1 MKNRYNP
8 FNVTGLFL
16 HSLKHQK
23 TSVFLVLSG
32 GIEREEW
39 HEMGFEIYL
48 EFLSRVN
55 LLEHFF
61 DVALHFHIIQ
71 KQSPEAFRKKKMF
84 LKISQYSQKNIC
96 VAVSFRLATLLKR
109 DSNTGVFLEEHLR
122 IAASELWINPL

>member
-1 MKNRYNP
+1 
-8 FNVTGLFL
+8 
-16 HSLKHQK
+16 
-23 TSVFLVLSG
+23 
-32 GIEREEW
+32 
-39 HEMGFEIYL
+39 MGFEIYL

-71 KQSPEAFRKKKMF
+71 KQSPGAFRKKKMF